1 MEEIE
6 KNKKH
11 NLRLFP
17 LYKML
22 SWDLLFFYA
31 ISFLFLSEVKGF
43 STAEILF
50 ADAFYPLFKAIL
62 QIPCTIIIDRIGKR
76 SSLVVANTSISLF
89 VLLNIGCNSI
99 FVLILAN
106 LFNAFGFVIKS
117 TAEPNIL
124 YEALP
129 ANADRRTIFSK
140 KDGFCGALFY
150 YFDAIT
156 SIIAGFLYV
165 YNPYY
170 PLVLCLIMTIL
181 STLLSYKFRVIPSD
195 NNSSELDSSGEDVP
209 KQNNLSIFRHTF
221 NYLRNLFSG
230 FRYIFRSS
238 RLRSLILFNGLF
250 ASFITIM
257 VTIRR
262 SLLTDIN
269 FSSEQ
274 FGITFAI
281 LGILSGI
288 SSSKAHIFHK
298 KMKNKVLT
306 YLGLYFVFSAIIM
319 GLVVLLDM
327 PYRIMVTIILI
338 MLGIQ
343 YLLKGPYYTLIK
355 QYLLNFSS
363 SSMRIKIYSAN
374 TFIEGIITA
383 GIAFLGAYMLL
394 HMSSAY
400 VAVILGCIMFVLM
413 IFLLDYMR
421 TKVGLKPEEYKP
433 KDINIDLQLKEQQKL
448 QKKLQKEEE
457 KLKKKE
463 NKNN

>member
-31 ISFLFLSEVKGF
+31 ISFLFLTDVKGF
-43 STAEILF
+43 STAQILF

-62 QIPCTIIIDRIGKR
+62 QIPCTILIDRIGKR
-76 SSLVVANTSISLF
+76 NSLAIANTSVSMF
-89 VLLNIGCNSI
+89 VLLTIGCTSI
-99 FVLILAN
+99 NVLIIAN

-124 YEALP
+124 YESLP
-129 ANADRRTIFSK
+129 QTSNRRTMFSK
-140 KDGFCGALFY
+140 KDGFCGAIFY

-156 SIIAGFLYV
+156 SIVAGFLFV
-165 YNPYY
+165 INPYY
-170 PLVLCLIMTIL
+170 PLVLCLIMTVL
-181 STLLSYKFRVIPSD
+181 STILSYKFRIIPVD
-195 NNSSELDSSGEDVP
+195 TTSSELDSSGEDVP
-209 KQNNLSIFRHTF
+209 SQYNLSIFRHIL
-221 NYLRNLFSG
+221 NYFKKLFSG
-230 FRYIFRSS
+230 FKYIFRSS

-269 FSSEQ
+269 FTSEQ

-288 SSSKAHIFHK
+288 SSSKALVFHRK
-298 KMKNKVLT
+298 LKNKVLT
-306 YLGLYFVFSAIIM
+306 YLGLYFVFSVIIC
-319 GLVVLLDM
+319 GLVELLDM
-327 PYRIMVTIILI
+327 PYNIMLTIILL
-338 MLGIQ
+338 MLGLQ
-343 YLLKGPYYTLIK
+343 YILKGPYYTLIK

-363 SSMRIKIYSAN
+363 SKMRINIYSAN
-374 TFIEGIITA
+374 TFIEGAISA
-383 GIAFLGAYMLL
+383 GMSFLAAYMLT

-400 VAVILGCIMFVLM
+400 VAVFLGCITFIVMM
-413 IFLLDYMR
+413 FLLDFMR
-421 TKVGLKPEEYKP
+421 SRVGLKPEEYKP
-433 KDINIDLQLKEQQKL
+433 KEINIDLQNKEQK
-448 QKKLQKEEE
+448 
-457 KLKKKE
+457 
-463 NKNN
+463 

>member
-17 LYKML
+17 LYKMM

-31 ISFLFLSEVKGF
+31 ISFLFLTEVKGF

-62 QIPCTIIIDRIGKR
+62 QIPCTILIDRIGKR
-76 SSLVVANTSISLF
+76 NSLVIANTSVSMF
-89 VLLNIGCNSI
+89 VLLTIGCNSI
-99 FVLILAN
+99 NVLILAN

-124 YEALP
+124 YEALSKGP
-129 ANADRRTIFSK
+129 NRRTIFSK

-156 SIIAGFLYV
+156 SIAAGFLFV
-165 YNPYY
+165 INPYY
-170 PLVLCLIMTIL
+170 PLILCLIMTVLSTIL
-181 STLLSYKFRVIPSD
+181 SYAFRIIPVD
-195 NNSSELDSSGEDVP
+195 ITSSELDSSGEDVP
-209 KQNNLSIFRHTF
+209 SQNNLSIFRHIF
-221 NYLRNLFSG
+221 NYFKKLFSG

-262 SLLTDIN
+262 SLLTDIH
-269 FSSEQ
+269 FTSEQ
-274 FGITFAI
+274 FGITFAV
-281 LGILSGI
+281 LGILSGL
-288 SSSKAHIFHK
+288 SSSKSLAFHRK
-298 KMKNKVLT
+298 LKNKVLT
-306 YLGLYFVFSAIIM
+306 YLGLYFVFSVIIC
-319 GLVVLLDM
+319 GLIVLLDM
-327 PYRIMVTIILI
+327 PYNIMLTIMLI

-343 YLLKGPYYTLIK
+343 YILKGPYYTLIK

-363 SSMRIKIYSAN
+363 SNMRINIYSAN
-374 TFIEGIITA
+374 TFIEGAISA
-383 GIAFLGAYMLL
+383 GMSFLAAYMLT

-400 VAVILGCIMFVLM
+400 VAVMLGCTTFIVM

-421 TKVGLKPEEYKP
+421 YKVGLKPEEYKP
-433 KDINIDLQLKEQQKL
+433 KEINIDIQNKEQK
-448 QKKLQKEEE
+448 
-457 KLKKKE
+457 
-463 NKNN
+463 

>member
-1 MEEIE
+1 MDEIE

-17 LYKML
+17 FYKML

-31 ISFLFLSEVKGF
+31 ISYLFLTEVKGF
-43 STAEILF
+43 STSNILF
-50 ADAFYPLFKAIL
+50 ADAFYPLFKAML
-62 QIPCTIIIDRIGKR
+62 QIPCTILIDRIGKR
-76 SSLVVANTSISLF
+76 SSLVVANTAVSLF
-89 VLLNIGCNSI
+89 VLLNIGCTSI
-99 FVLILAN
+99 HVLILAN

-117 TAEPNIL
+117 TAEPNVL
-124 YEALP
+124 YESLP
-129 ANADRRTIFSK
+129 SGSSRRTLFAK

-156 SIIAGFLYV
+156 SIAAGFLYV
-165 YNPYY
+165 INPYY
-170 PLVLCLIMTIL
+170 PLVLCLIMTII
-181 STLLSYKFRVIPSD
+181 STLLSYKFRVIPISND
-195 NNSSELDSSGEDVP
+195 SSELDSSGEDVP
-209 KQNNLSIFRHTF
+209 SKNNLSIFRHIF
-221 NYLRNLFSG
+221 NYLRNLFTG

-269 FSSEQ
+269 FNPEQ

-306 YLGLYFVFSAIIM
+306 YLGLYFVFSAIIA
-319 GLVVLLDM
+319 GLVVILDM
-327 PYRIMVTIILI
+327 PYKIMVTIVLS
-338 MLGIQ
+338 MLGLQ

-363 SSMRIKIYSAN
+363 SSMRIEIYSAN
-374 TFIEGIITA
+374 TFIDGAFTA
-383 GIAFLGAYMLL
+383 GISFLGAYMLQY
-394 HMSSAY
+394 MSSAY
-400 VAVILGCIMFVLM
+400 VSVILGCIMFVIM
-413 IFLLDYMR
+413 IILLDYMR
-421 TKVGLKPEEYKP
+421 TRVGLKPEEYKP
-433 KDINIDLQLKEQQKL
+433 KDINIDIQN
-448 QKKLQKEEE
+448 KK
-457 KLKKKE
+457 
-463 NKNN
+463 